1 MTKARELFNEVFE
14 NFIWYGRNDY
24 HTSRPI
30 FGKQRDKGYIGFLFK
45 RNRHENRAAGIEFL
59 NRILYYLSLDDPEA
73 YDDVIDRLNHPKR
86 SEDFDMYSLLSI
98 LADLLQAETSDQ
110 IQKIVRMNINTL
122 NRLHSAYSSAVA
134 STYVLT
140 VSDIGANNYDP
151 FGMLLRNTAEFVILL
166 HPGFFAEPFNMFLID
181 SSTFRAVMVDLCM
194 RHSLPIEIEDYFG
207 SALDVDDSRMYYRV
221 TKDIY
226 TIFRKKWDL
235 QTAYDVLYSWIEQK
249 SCGGISYSPEKH
261 TGEAQWRKEHPE
273 AVLTLWTNMCYLC
286 YMIAGLQNPASWQG
300 RAFRRVA
307 ISCAKKVLE
316 AEYSFRYPYGRCMHV
331 LRNMREYG
339 LAADAAAKLLD
350 TPPTLAKKGDEITEL
365 RHLSE
370 LISARIGW
378 FCQPKGQDELPDS
391 RNSDGDNIDQLRELV
406 ERFIRIIMKPGKK
419 NSNIDADK
427 QILDICRTIASQQ
440 TEAAESIIV
449 FLLCI
454 RHLALEIK
462 RELRYVGCIQTVYD
476 PRIGA
481 PECKAADKVHKPS
494 AIAYYT
500 TLGNLKYLMEPVY
513 AKDPKSRPVPI
524 KDLEEPAGSVQGKNC
539 LTMMHAHYMN
549 DPSEGITLPQALS
562 GWIDERSPFKNLLF
576 RTHAPS
582 DFREQLLDGQFV
594 FLKSF
599 TDIIDQLN
607 MWSIYSSDR
616 NGGSD
621 SNGCCICIAPETF
634 EMMLQ
639 SQIIEEQD
647 DQDDLQLYKVAYLRN
662 NQIAN
667 KDQQELSH
675 YFELL
680 KTLVQELNDT
690 LVRLPNRSGQLL
702 DRVVAILQEILTPII
717 FLFKDASYRAEHE
730 LRLIVT
736 RSRTRED
743 MERISKTPQTPP
755 KLYVNPYHQIFVEQI
770 ILGPK
775 VKQPDVWIPH
785 LQFEL
790 TKMWE
795 HWPEKQYGKRV
806 PSVRKSS
813 INYRD

>member
-1 MTKARELFNEVFE
+1 MTKTRELFNEVFE
-14 NFIWYGRNDY
+14 NFIIDGGSDFRM
-24 HTSRPI
+24 SRPI
-30 FGKQRDKGYIGFLFK
+30 LGTEGDIDYIGFLFSGDRHK
-45 RNRHENRAAGIEFL
+45 NRDAGIEFL
-59 NRILYYLSLDDPEA
+59 NRILYYLSLDAPEA
-73 YDDVIDRLNHPKR
+73 YDDVIDWLKYQKS
-86 SEDFDMYSLLSI
+86 SEDFDMFSLLSI
-98 LADLLQAETSDQ
+98 LADLLQAETDGQ
-110 IQKIVRMNINTL
+110 IQKIVRMNIYKL
-122 NRLHSAYSSAVA
+122 DRLHSAYSSAVA

-140 VSDIGANNYDP
+140 VSDVEVKNYDP
-151 FGMLLRNTAEFVILL
+151 FGMLLRRTTEFIILL
-166 HPGFFAEPFNMFLID
+166 YPEYFADSFFLFTID
-181 SSTFRAVMVDLCM
+181 SSTFYAVMVDLCM

-207 SALDVDDSRMYYRV
+207 YALNVDDSRMYYRV
-221 TKDIY
+221 TMVIS
-226 TIFRKKWDL
+226 TISRKKRDL

-249 SCGGISYSPEKH
+249 SCGRYSYSPEKH
-261 TGEAQWRKEHPE
+261 TGEVQWRKEHPE
-273 AVLTLWTNMCYLC
+273 AVLNLWTNMCCLSF
-286 YMIAGLQNPASWQG
+286 MIAGLQNPASWQG
-300 RAFRRVA
+300 RAFRREA
-307 ISCAKKVLE
+307 ISYAKKVLE

-350 TPPTLAKKGDEITEL
+350 TPQAPVEKGKKLPEL

-378 FCQPKGQDELPDS
+378 FCQPKGQDGLPN
-391 RNSDGDNIDQLRELV
+391 RSDCDTDHFNQLQELV
-406 ERFIRIIMKPGKK
+406 ARFNRIIK
-419 NSNIDADK
+419 NPDTKDSDIDADK

-449 FLLCI
+449 YLLCI

-476 PRIGA
+476 PRIGE
-481 PECKAADKVHKPS
+481 PECEAADKVHKPS

-513 AKDPKSRPVPI
+513 AKDPKSRPIPL
-524 KDLEEPAGSVQGKNC
+524 KDLEEPVDPAQGKNC

-562 GWIDERSPFKNLLF
+562 GWIDERSPYKNLLF

-662 NQIAN
+662 NQIVN

-702 DRVVAILQEILTPII
+702 DRVVSILQEILTPII